1 MAKKYSMK
9 GGGAKFIGF
18 VLVVII
24 VISLVVYFKY
34 FRDDEEVESSASGA
48 NTNAPNTNAANAN
61 TPNANAANANAANT
75 NPANTNP
82 GGVNSNVAST
92 STPDILPCTGTVS
105 WAASELNGEPC
116 EGGYNSV
123 LDRDGQQGA
132 TNWCVN
138 AGCDLS
144 GDHECT
150 GTVTWPASQLN
161 GMSCEDAMNTV
172 VEQHGGVDAEGAI
185 AAGYTWCV
193 TARGNKGCTLTS

>member
-1 MAKKYSMK
+1 
-9 GGGAKFIGF
+9 GGNGNGGNGNGGNGNGT
-18 VLVVII
+18 V
-24 VISLVVYFKY
+24 
-34 FRDDEEVESSASGA
+34 SS
-48 NTNAPNTNAANAN
+48 
-61 TPNANAANANAANT
+61 
-75 NPANTNP
+75 
-82 GGVNSNVAST
+82 GVNSNVAST